1 MKHTDTAKA
10 DIIDLIK
17 AIQKRGVY
25 KSGVPSWLLEECGV
39 SPEILDEMLKEGSIK
54 WGVDSLVTLA

>member
-1 MKHTDTAKA
+1 MKHTDAAKS
-10 DIIDLIK
+10 DIIELIK
-17 AIQKRGVY
+17 AIQKKGVH
-25 KSGVPSWLLEECGV
+25 KDGVPSWLLEECGV